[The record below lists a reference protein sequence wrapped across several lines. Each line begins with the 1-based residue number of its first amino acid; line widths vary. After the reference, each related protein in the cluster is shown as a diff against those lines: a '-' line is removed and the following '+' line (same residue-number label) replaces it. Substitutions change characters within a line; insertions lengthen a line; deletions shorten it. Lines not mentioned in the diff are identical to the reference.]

1 MVNTVDVF
9 IYRKEALLFACYG
22 VKTSIT
28 VKWLKHAIWNIY
40 SWPEGS
46 YRFQDLN
53 DALLDLDAKLP
64 LSRFTDEDTTTLA
77 WQIRA
82 GPSFKA

>member
-1 MVNTVDVF
+1 MVKCVD
-9 IYRKEALLFACYG
+9 IYIYHKEALVFARYR
-22 VKTSIT
+22 VKTTIRIEW
-28 VKWLKHAIWNIY
+28 VKNARWNIY
-40 SWPEGS
+40 SWKEGT

-77 WQIRA
+77 WQLRA